1 MRFRDRRD
9 AGQRLAARLT
19 QYAGRAEVLVLG
31 LPRGGV
37 PVAFEVAKALGAP
50 LDLLLVR
57 KLGVPT
63 HPELAMGAVASGG
76 VQVLSPGLIRD
87 LGITDAAVEEVAV
100 RERRELAR
108 REALYRGTRPPAAI
122 PDRTVILVDDGLAT
136 GSTMEAAVLAIRQQA
151 PARIVVAAPVGARD
165 TCDRLARIADAVVC
179 LTMPQ
184 PFSAVG
190 LWYEEFAPTTDDDV
204 THLLALASGETK
216 RSPVVTSGT
225 RGPR

>member
-1 MRFRDRRD
+1 MRFRNRRD

-19 QYAGRAEVLVLG
+19 RYVGRADVLVLG

-37 PVAFEVAKALGAP
+37 PVAFEVATALGAP

-76 VQVLSPGLIRD
+76 MQVLSPGLIRD

-100 RERRELAR
+100 RERQELAR
-108 REALYRGTRPPAAI
+108 REALYRGTRPPAVI
-122 PDRTVILVDDGLAT
+122 PDRIVILVDDGLAT

-151 PARIVVAAPVGARD
+151 PARIVVAAPVGAPD
-165 TCDRLARIADAVVC
+165 TCDRLARIADEVVC
-179 LTMPQ
+179 VTMPH
-184 PFSAVG
+184 PFIAVG
-190 LWYEEFAPTTDDDV
+190 LWYEEFAPTTDDEV
-204 THLLALASGETK
+204 THLLALSSGEAR
-216 RSPVVTSGT
+216 RSPVATPGT